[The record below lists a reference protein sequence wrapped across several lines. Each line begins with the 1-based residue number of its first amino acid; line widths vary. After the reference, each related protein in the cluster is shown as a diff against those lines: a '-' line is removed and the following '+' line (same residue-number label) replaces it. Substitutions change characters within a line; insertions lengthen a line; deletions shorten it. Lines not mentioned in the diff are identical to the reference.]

1 MKRRIAIATGSAL
14 AVAAVLLVTVVLPAE
29 FGRDPLGTG
38 QALGLLALYG
48 AGADDDVAA
57 LPAAPA
63 TTVRPREYKIDASEL
78 EIGPGQ
84 AFEYKYRLEKGAGM
98 VYAWTATAPLK
109 FEFHGEADDR
119 AIGVESYEKSS
130 ADYASGTLTAGFTG
144 IHGWYW
150 ENTGDRKVTLTVSS
164 AGFFTEADEMRP
176 KWDPV
181 KHKNRIEHIPH
192 ELSTPSRA
200 PSAPK

>member
-1 MKRRIAIATGSAL
+1 MKSRIAVATGVAL

-38 QALGLLALYG
+38 KALGLLALYD
-48 AGADDDVAA
+48 ASTDDGSPPA
-57 LPAAPA
+57 PAAPA
-63 TTVRPREYKIDASEL
+63 VATRPREYKIDTSEL

-98 VYAWTATAPLK
+98 VYAWTATGPLK
-109 FEFHGEADDR
+109 FEFHGEADDKTI
-119 AIGVESYEKSS
+119 AVESYEKSS
-130 ADYASGTLTAGFTG
+130 GDYASGTLTAGFTG

-150 ENTGDRKVTLTVSS
+150 ENAGDRKVTITVAS
-164 AGFFTEADEMRP
+164 AGFFTAAEEMRP

-192 ELSTPSRA
+192 ELSTPSSRGRQ
-200 PSAPK
+200 P